1 MTAEKFIK
9 GCEHDGSY
17 IPVNEVLRLMKEYA
31 RLMCDKQKEICA
43 KKAVTGA
50 YVKLR
55 RKGARYKQLKDNE
68 DFDMFNTTQMYK
80 VEKNSILNAP
90 YPNEIQ

>member
-1 MTAEKFIK
+1 MTAEELDNIIEDIMTSSWDSGKTKILNF
-9 GCEHDGSY
+9 
-17 IPVNEVLRLMKEYA
+17 A

-90 YPNEIQ
+90 YPDEIL